1 MQSKSLLIA
10 IAAFAVTATGVQAYG
25 GSDLLVKAGLSQ
37 EQISAFEIARE
48 KRQSGDLSGARDT
61 LVKAGVDETVLQAMH
76 KASKESRDAIRQA
89 VEKEDY
95 EAFKTAVAGTPLADS
110 VDTEADFKLFVQAHL
125 LREDGKWEK
134 AKKIL
139 DELGVKS
146 PQHHFGMGNHQGMK
160 MGHKFQDLSEEQ
172 RQALQVAHKAND
184 KDAEKA
190 ILEEAGIVMP
200 GHRQGNR

>member
-25 GSDLLVKAGLSQ
+25 GADMLQKAGLT
-37 EQISAFEIARE
+37 EDQISAFEVARE
-48 KRQSGDLSGARDT
+48 KRQSGDLEGARNT
-61 LVKAGVDETVLQAMH
+61 LVKAGVDENVLKAMH

-95 EAFKTAVAGTPLADS
+95 EAFKTAVVGTPLADS

-125 LREDGKWEK
+125 LKEDGKWDE

-139 DELGVKS
+139 DELGVKP
-146 PQHHFGMGNHQGMK
+146 PQRHFGMGNHHGMK
-160 MGHKFQDLSEEQ
+160 MGAQFQDLTDAQ
-172 RQALQVAHKAND
+172 RQALQAAHKAND
-184 KDAEKA
+184 KEAEKA
-190 ILEEAGIVMP
+190 ILEEAGITMP
-200 GHRQGNR
+200 GHRMGNR

>member
-25 GSDLLVKAGLSQ
+25 GSDMLVKAGLSQ
-37 EQISAFEIARE
+37 EQISAFETARE

-61 LVKAGVDETVLQAMH
+61 LVKAGVDEKVLQAMH

-89 VEKEDY
+89 VEKGDY
-95 EAFKTAVAGTPLADS
+95 EAFKTAVAGTPLAAS

-125 LREDGKWEK
+125 LKEDGKWEE

-139 DELGVKS
+139 DELGVK
-146 PQHHFGMGNHQGMK
+146 PAQHHFGMGRHQGMG
-160 MGHKFQDLSEEQ
+160 MGRHMQELTPDQ
-172 RQALQVAHKAND
+172 QAALEVARKAND
-184 KDAEKA
+184 KEAVQA
-190 ILEEAGIVMP
+190 ILAEAGVAVR
-200 GHRQGNR
+200 GHHRAY